1 MPDTFTSDDIAQ
13 TDPSAAGA
21 SSARQTQT
29 EVAADAAPRQQP
41 SSSERDTQSAPG
53 AIPFADHQR
62 VVDGF
67 HERLD
72 AVHWAHGLDS
82 ARVQEALRL
91 ADLYERNPG
100 ELYRSLGP
108 RVEQAT
114 APEAD
119 VRDERGEAF
128 YSPKQAAALAQHL
141 VKEAIEEMRAEN
153 DARLTPLE
161 RRTADADRTDQLVE
175 QIQDATAWPG
185 FNEHIDA
192 ITAAVAAGNRGH
204 GPKLSLKDA
213 YIHVVVPKLA
223 ISRQALE
230 TELRTAI
237 VAETNGAT
245 RRDDIHPG
253 RSPSAGHVKDSDKSL
268 TDLFREEYARAARSA

>member
-1 MPDTFTSDDIAQ
+1 MPNTFTSDDIAAVEPSS
-13 TDPSAAGA
+13 TSAGAPSA
-21 SSARQTQT
+21 
-29 EVAADAAPRQQP
+29 PQP
-41 SSSERDTQSAPG
+41 SVTSSPEPALRAPEASPG

-67 HERLD
+67 HDRLD
-72 AVHWAHGLDS
+72 AVQWAHGLDS

-91 ADLYERNPG
+91 ADLYDRNPG
-100 ELYRSLGP
+100 ELYRSLGS